1 MYPEMNM
8 TPRYQDL
15 VISCM
20 DELVERVNETRRI
33 CKALLSQGLLT
44 EDKYRTI
51 VESSRSQDRMK
62 QLLHALSSKGQQG
75 REALYRLLQEYEPE
89 LTLQME
95 HSLYVHTVRQR
106 LIQSVRQ
113 VEPVANRMLN
123 QGLITEEEYFQVCEE
138 EGSEARMYAMF
149 RVLEQHGII
158 QSDGFYNTLFYCE
171 PLLYRELEKH
181 RVLQMYELDTENKQ
195 LVHLIH
201 EDKLGERLR
210 ELEYKEKQVEK
221 EKHELRRM
229 WELLEKRQAEMDEE
243 RKQVLEMKQELE
255 KRQRKRDEAKENL
268 ISSFHTGSKEQR
280 ITEQW
285 EHLNNNG
292 FTIPV
297 NANNFLDQILD

>member
-1 MYPEMNM
+1 MTYRTIAAYSATSNSSRTDKGKKVTGIMYPEMNM
-8 TPRYQDL
+8 ARHQDL
-15 VISCM
+15 VTSCM
-20 DELVERVNETRRI
+20 DELVERVNESRRI

-75 REALYRLLQEYEPE
+75 REALYRLLQEHEPE

-95 HSLYVHTVRQR
+95 HSQYVHMVRQR

-113 VEPVANRMLN
+113 VEPVANRMLH

-138 EGSEARMYAMF
+138 EGSEARMHAMF
-149 RVLEQHGII
+149 RVLEKHGIK

-181 RVLQMYELDTENKQ
+181 RVLQMYELGKEHNQ
-195 LVHLIH
+195 LVHIIP
-201 EDKLGERLR
+201 EDKLEERLR
-210 ELEYKEKQVEK
+210 ELEFKEKQVEK
-221 EKHELRRM
+221 EKQDLRKM

-243 RKQVLEMKQELE
+243 RKQVLEMKKELE
-255 KRQRKRDEAKENL
+255 KRQRKRD
-268 ISSFHTGSKEQR
+268 
-280 ITEQW
+280 
-285 EHLNNNG
+285 
-292 FTIPV
+292 
-297 NANNFLDQILD
+297 DM